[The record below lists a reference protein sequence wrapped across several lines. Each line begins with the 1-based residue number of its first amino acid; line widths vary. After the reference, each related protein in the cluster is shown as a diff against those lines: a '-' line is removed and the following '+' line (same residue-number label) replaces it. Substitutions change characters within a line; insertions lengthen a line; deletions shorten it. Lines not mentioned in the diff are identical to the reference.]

1 MIGAPYRVWNE
12 DGGKTESRIGLLMVG
27 FVEASYRLQG
37 YYTHVLPPVF
47 VLLVYMVEV
56 FIGFEEGKKWV

>member
-1 MIGAPYRVWNE
+1 
-12 DGGKTESRIGLLMVG
+12 MVG

-56 FIGFEEGKKWV
+56 FIGFEEGKK